1 MNKPDALTEEQKAR
15 QYAANKI
22 INEYPNLPR
31 PVCDVITLIV
41 TKADTL
47 EAGEK
52 QARDVAI
59 EVTRAREAAAPHY
72 RAALREVMK

>member
-1 MNKPDALTEEQKAR
+1 MDIKETLSAEQQAR
-15 QYAANKI
+15 RNAANKI

-31 PVCDVITLIV
+31 VWRDAISLTV

-47 EAGEK
+47 EAGKKAAEEL
-52 QARDVAI
+52 AA